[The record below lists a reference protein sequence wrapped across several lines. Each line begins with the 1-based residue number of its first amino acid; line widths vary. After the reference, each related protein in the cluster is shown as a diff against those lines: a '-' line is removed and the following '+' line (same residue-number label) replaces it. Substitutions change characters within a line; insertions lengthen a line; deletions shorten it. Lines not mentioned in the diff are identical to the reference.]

1 MSNLRFDED
10 INEVI
15 DESLGGDVDSTCK
28 LLERLRPIIIRSIK
42 KYYYKNKEDFS
53 DLVQDG
59 YLKIIECLEE
69 YDSSKGVHFLG
80 YVKSKLKFLYLE
92 KNRIY
97 KDSISLNINVY
108 GDNDS
113 TELLELVEDVGINIE
128 KDFENKESVV
138 LLNKAF
144 NYLSYRERQVVFM
157 NYVKRMNMYS
167 IADKLGI
174 AYRTVVNIKVKAL
187 NKLKVTLFK

>member
-15 DESLGGDVDSTCK
+15 DESLGGDVDNTCR
-28 LLERLRPIIIRSIK
+28 LLERLRPIIISSIK
-42 KYYYKNKEDFS
+42 KYYYKNREDFS

-69 YDSSKGVHFLG
+69 YESSKGVHFLG

-92 KNRIY
+92 KNRLY
-97 KDSISLNINVY
+97 KDNISLNINVSK
-108 GDNDS
+108 DNDS
-113 TELLELVEDVGINIE
+113 TELLELIEDVGINIE
-128 KDFENKESVV
+128 KDFENKELVV

-144 NYLSYRERQVVFM
+144 NSLSYRERQVVFM